1 VISISSPS
9 LRIISILSRSDH
21 VEVIEAV
28 ESFDSSETLAA
39 APQSP
44 IVVKVIEAVESFDS
58 SETPTW
64 LPTHRKSEETG
75 VGVGVGVGSVGMG
88 VWVAWA

>member
-21 VEVIEAV
+21 VE
-28 ESFDSSETLAA
+28 
-39 APQSP
+39 
-44 IVVKVIEAVESFDS
+44 VIEAVESFDS

-88 VWVAWA
+88 VCVAWA